1 MIYTFERQNNRKEKL
16 VFYSDI
22 DYKAETTSYG
32 QKHFLDARINRY
44 YQTHLLLCCE
54 RILGSAQ

>member
-1 MIYTFERQNNRKEKL
+1 MIYSFEKQHNRKDK
-16 VFYSDI
+16 VISYSDI
-22 DYKAETTSYG
+22 DYKAETTSYE
-32 QKHFLDARINRY
+32 QKHFLDARINIY